1 MKMGQATHFTGVTSH
16 FSGHESVHTFW
27 AKIILPVRIS
37 PAYLLLLKTIIQIGY
52 L

>member
-1 MKMGQATHFTGVTSH
+1 MKMGQVTHFTGVTSH
-16 FSGHESVHTFW
+16 FSGHASAHTFFG
-27 AKIILPVRIS
+27 KIILPERIS